1 MQMAKLSEKYELVV
15 IFNTKQG
22 EEKTKEEIAKFKSLI
37 EENGTL
43 ITLDEWGKRK
53 LAYEINDE
61 LDGYYVLFNFESKP
75 DFPVEIERRLNIA
88 EGVLRFL
95 VTVLSAK

>member
-1 MQMAKLSEKYELVV
+1 MNKDKLSEKYELVV

-22 EEKTKEEIAKFKSLI
+22 EEKIKEEIAKFKSLI

>member
-1 MQMAKLSEKYELVV
+1 MAKLSEKYELVV

-22 EEKTKEEIAKFKSLI
+22 EEKIKEEIAKFKSLI

-61 LDGYYVLFNFESKP
+61 IDGYYVLFNFKSKP

>member
-1 MQMAKLSEKYELVV
+1 MAKLSEKYELVV

-22 EEKTKEEIAKFKSLI
+22 EEKIKEEIAKFKSLI

-61 LDGYYVLFNFESKP
+61 IDGYYVLFNFESKP

>member
-22 EEKTKEEIAKFKSLI
+22 EEKIKEEIAKFKSLI

>member
-1 MQMAKLSEKYELVV
+1 MAKLSEKYELVV

-22 EEKTKEEIAKFKSLI
+22 EEKIKEEIAKFKSLI

>member
-22 EEKTKEEIAKFKSLI
+22 EEKIKEEIAKFKSLI

-61 LDGYYVLFNFESKP
+61 IDGYYVLFNFESKP